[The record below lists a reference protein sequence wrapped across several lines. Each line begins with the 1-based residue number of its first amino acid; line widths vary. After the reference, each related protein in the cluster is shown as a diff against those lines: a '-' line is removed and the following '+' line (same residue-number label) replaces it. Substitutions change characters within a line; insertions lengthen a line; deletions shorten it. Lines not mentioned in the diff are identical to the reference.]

1 MQKMELDRIGSRE
14 YAREVAHLWDRLL
27 GDYDVDTPGVRDV
40 VYKSWLR
47 CKQIGVDPLKRA
59 APKTPSPV
67 AGSGNVSEDRL
78 RQVMQSSL
86 ETVAPYLS
94 EAKSVLIGTGHNGL
108 IFTSQGDTRLA
119 EGLAENSVVEGAMW
133 DESHV
138 GTNAI
143 GTALAI
149 GGKVL
154 IHGEE
159 HFCNA
164 GKQWSCAAD
173 VIRDPVDRSIL
184 GVIDL
189 TGPAEAISLR
199 ANALIA
205 AVVERAESELAR
217 LDLMDQIKLIDCF
230 HQRSSLAEGLI
241 LVDRRGLVVRRSFQS
256 RFDRANI
263 RQGDFLA
270 GLKGLPCESWTLD
283 LVHDVLHDGEVE
295 WIRNDDD
302 DVIGAAI
309 HVARSAVRTPPKS
322 TLPPQLKALVDA
334 SPSLEPVI
342 REAAIVARSSV
353 PVMITGETGTGKD
366 VLATAIHVSGDRAGK
381 PFISVNCAAIPRD
394 LIGVELFG
402 YVEGAFTGTRKGGM
416 TGRIEDADGGT
427 LFLDEIGDM
436 PIELQPYLLRVL
448 ESGAVSRLGESRQRK
463 ANIRIIAATNQ
474 PLQELMAQGRFRRDL
489 FYRLNVARLHLPP
502 LRERRADI
510 PHLVERLHAQIH
522 GSVAGQSIPRS
533 VVAQLMTRELP
544 GNIRELRSLVERA
557 AAGLSLDE
565 PTLTATPSAPP
576 ATTLSAVERDLILS
590 CLERHNGNVGQV
602 AEELSIPRSTL
613 YRKLASYRDAGLN

>member
-1 MQKMELDRIGSRE
+1 MQKMDLDRIGSRE
-14 YAREVAHLWDRLL
+14 YAREVAHSWDRLL
-27 GDYDVDTPGVRDV
+27 GNYDVEAPAVRDV

-47 CKQIGVDPLKRA
+47 CKQIGVDPLKSA
-59 APKTPSPV
+59 APRTPSRV
-67 AGSGNVSEDRL
+67 APSSKISEERL
-78 RQVMQSSL
+78 RSVIQASL
-86 ETVAPYLS
+86 ETVAPYLN

-108 IFTSQGDTRLA
+108 IFSSQGDVRLA

-133 DESHV
+133 DETHV

-149 GGKVL
+149 GGKVM

-173 VIRDPVDRSIL
+173 VIRDPVDRSVL

-189 TGPAEAISLR
+189 TGPAETISLH

-230 HQRSSLAEGLI
+230 HQRSNLAEGLI
-241 LVDRRGLVVRRSFQS
+241 LVDRRGLVVRRSFQTRLDQAS
-256 RFDRANI
+256 I
-263 RQGDFLA
+263 RQGEFLV
-270 GLKGLPCESWTLD
+270 GLKGLRCESWTLD
-283 LVHDVLHDGEVE
+283 LVHNALHDSEVE
-295 WIRNDDD
+295 WIRNDED

-309 HVARSAVRTPPKS
+309 HVGRSVGRTELKS
-322 TLPPQLKALVDA
+322 NLPAQLKSLVVS

-342 REAAIVARSSV
+342 REAAIVARRSV
-353 PVMITGETGTGKD
+353 PVVITGETGTGKD
-366 VLATAIHVSGDRAGK
+366 VLANAIHLSGDRAGK

-416 TGRIEDADGGT
+416 SGRIEDADGGT

-448 ESGAVSRLGESRQRK
+448 ESRAVSRLGESRQR
-463 ANIRIIAATNQ
+463 NVDIRIIAATNQ
-474 PLQELMAQGRFRRDL
+474 PLQDLMDQGRFRRDL
-489 FYRLNVARLHLPP
+489 YYRLNVASLHLPP
-502 LRERRADI
+502 LRERREDI
-510 PHLVERLHAQIH
+510 PFLIERLYAQVH
-522 GSVAGQSIPRS
+522 GSVAGESIPRP
-533 VVAQLMTRELP
+533 VVDQLMARELP
-544 GNIRELRSLVERA
+544 GNIRELRSLLERA

-565 PTLTATPSAPP
+565 PTLAPAPNDPP
-576 ATTLSAVERDLILS
+576 ATTLSAVERSLILT
-590 CLERHNGNVGQV
+590 CLERHKGNVDRA

-613 YRKLASYRDAGLN
+613 YRKLASFREAGMN

>member
-1 MQKMELDRIGSRE
+1 M
-14 YAREVAHLWDRLL
+14 
-27 GDYDVDTPGVRDV
+27 RDV

-47 CKQIGVDPLKRA
+47 CKEIGVDPLKRA
-59 APKTPSPV
+59 APKAPSPV

-78 RQVMQSSL
+78 RAVMRSSL

-108 IFTSQGDTRLA
+108 IFSSQGDARLA
-119 EGLAENSVVEGAMW
+119 EGLSENSVVEGAMW
-133 DESHV
+133 DEAHV

-173 VIRDPVDRSIL
+173 VIRDPVDRSVL

-189 TGPAEAISLR
+189 TGPAETISLR

-217 LDLMDQIKLIDCF
+217 LDLMDQIRLIDCF
-230 HQRSSLAEGLI
+230 HDRSTLAEGVI

-256 RFDRANI
+256 RFDKANI
-263 RQGDFLA
+263 RQGAYLS

-295 WIRNDDD
+295 WIRNGE

-309 HVARSAVRTPPKS
+309 HVSRRQTRAPARSD
-322 TLPPQLKALVDA
+322 LPAPLKALLES
-334 SPSLEPVI
+334 SPSLAPVI
-342 REAAIVARSSV
+342 REAAIVARGTV

-366 VLATAIHVSGDRAGK
+366 VLATAVHLSGARAGK

-416 TGRIEDADGGT
+416 SGRIEDADGGT

-448 ESGAVSRLGESRQRK
+448 ESGSVSRLGESRQRRVD
-463 ANIRIIAATNQ
+463 IRIVAATNQ
-474 PLQELMAQGRFRRDL
+474 PLQDLMAQGRFRSDL
-489 FYRLNVARLHLPP
+489 YYRLNVARLHLPP
-502 LRERRADI
+502 LRDRRADI
-510 PHLVERLHAQIH
+510 PYLVERLHAQIH
-522 GSVAGQSIPRS
+522 GRAAGQSMPRA
-533 VVAQLMTRELP
+533 VVEQLMIRDLP

-557 AAGLSLDE
+557 AAGLSLEE
-565 PTLTATPSAPP
+565 PMASAPMAHP
-576 ATTLSAVERDLILS
+576 TTTLAAVERDLILT
-590 CLERHNGNVGQV
+590 CLDRNDGNVGRV

-613 YRKLASYRDAGLN
+613 YRKLAAYRSKDPD

>member
-1 MQKMELDRIGSRE
+1 MQKMDLDRIGSRE
-14 YAREVAHLWDRLL
+14 YAREVAQIWDRLL
-27 GDYDVDTPGVRDV
+27 GDYEVEAPGVRDV

-59 APKTPSPV
+59 APKTPTHV
-67 AGSGNVSEDRL
+67 APSGNVSEERL
-78 RQVMQSSL
+78 RSVMRSSL
-86 ETVAPYLS
+86 EAVAPFLS

-108 IFTSQGDTRLA
+108 IFSSQGDVRLA

-133 DESHV
+133 DETHV

-149 GGKVL
+149 GGKVM

-184 GVIDL
+184 GVVDL
-189 TGPAEAISLR
+189 TGPAESISLR

-230 HQRSSLAEGLI
+230 HQRSPLGEGLI
-241 LVDRRGLVVRRSFQS
+241 LVDRRGLVVRRSFQT
-256 RFDRANI
+256 RFDKANI
-263 RQGDFLA
+263 RQGDFLS

-283 LVHDVLHDGEVE
+283 LVHDALHDGEVE
-295 WIRNDDD
+295 WIRNEDD

-309 HVARSAVRTPPKS
+309 HVARSPVRAAPKS
-322 TLPPQLKALVDA
+322 DLPLQLKALVES
-334 SPSLEPVI
+334 SPSIEPVI
-342 REAAIVARSSV
+342 REAAIISKRNV

-366 VLATAIHVSGDRAGK
+366 VLANAIHLSGDRADK

-416 TGRIEDADGGT
+416 SGRIEDADRGT

-463 ANIRIIAATNQ
+463 VDIHIIAATNQ
-474 PLQELMAQGRFRRDL
+474 PLKELMEQGRFRRDL
-489 FYRLNVARLHLPP
+489 YYRLNVARLHLPP
-502 LRERRADI
+502 LRERRSDI
-510 PHLVERLHAQIH
+510 PHLVERLYAQIH
-522 GSVAGQSIPRS
+522 ACPAGHTIPHG
-533 VVAQLMTRELP
+533 VIEQLSNRDLP
-544 GNIRELRSLVERA
+544 GNIRELRSLVERV

-565 PTLTATPSAPP
+565 PSVMAEPAGPT
-576 ATTLSAVERDLILS
+576 ATTLAAVERDLILS
-590 CLERHNGNVGQV
+590 CLDRNNGNVGRV

-613 YRKLASYRDAGLN
+613 YRKLAQYRESQG

>member
-1 MQKMELDRIGSRE
+1 MQKVDLNRIGSRE
-14 YAREVAHLWDRLL
+14 YAREVAHFWDRLL
-27 GDYDVDTPGVRDV
+27 GDYDVGSPSVRDV
-40 VYKSWLR
+40 VYESWLR
-47 CKQIGVDPLKRA
+47 CKQIGVDPLKSA
-59 APKTPSPV
+59 APKASHPV
-67 AGSGNVSEDRL
+67 AGSGNISENRL
-78 RQVMQSSL
+78 RAVIRSSL
-86 ETVAPYLS
+86 ESVAPYLS

-108 IFTSQGDTRLA
+108 IYSSQGDVRLA

-133 DESHV
+133 DEAHV

-173 VIRDPVDRSIL
+173 VIRDPVDSSIL

-217 LDLMDQIKLIDCF
+217 LDLMDQIRLIDCF
-230 HQRSSLAEGLI
+230 HERSYLGDGVI
-241 LVDRRGLVVRRSFQS
+241 MVDRRGLIVRRSFQN
-256 RFDRANI
+256 RLDKADI
-263 RQGDFLA
+263 RQGEYLA
-270 GLKGLPCESWTLD
+270 GLKSLPCESWTLD
-283 LVHDVLHDGEVE
+283 LVHDALKDGEVE
-295 WIRNDDD
+295 WIRSGD
-302 DVIGAAI
+302 DVVGAAI
-309 HVARSAVRTPPKS
+309 HVSRKQARSTVKS
-322 TLPPQLKALVDA
+322 DLPVHLQALLVS
-334 SPSLEPVI
+334 SPSLEPMT
-342 REAAIVARSSV
+342 REAAIVAKSNV

-366 VLATAIHVSGDRAGK
+366 VLATAIHLSGRRADK

-416 TGRIEDADGGT
+416 SGRIEDADGGT

-436 PIELQPYLLRVL
+436 PIELQPYLLRVI
-448 ESGAVSRLGESRQRK
+448 ESSSVSRLGESRQRK
-463 ANIRIIAATNQ
+463 VDIRIIAATNQ
-474 PLQELMAQGRFRRDL
+474 PLQDLIAQGRFRRDL
-489 FYRLNVARLHLPP
+489 YYRLNVARLHLPP
-502 LRERRADI
+502 LRQRRADI

-522 GSVAGQSIPRS
+522 GSNAGQTLQRTIIE
-533 VVAQLMTRELP
+533 QLMCRELP

-565 PTLTATPSAPP
+565 PQDSFTPIALP
-576 ATTLSAVERDLILS
+576 ATTLAAVERDLILT
-590 CLERHNGNVGQV
+590 CVERNKGNVGRV

-613 YRKLASYRDAGLN
+613 YRKLASYRAKDPE

>member
-1 MQKMELDRIGSRE
+1 MQKVDLTQIGSRE
-14 YAREVAHLWDRLL
+14 YAREVAHSWDRLL
-27 GDYDVDTPGVRDV
+27 GDYAVESPAVRDV

-47 CKQIGVDPLKRA
+47 CMQIGVDPLKRA
-59 APKTPSPV
+59 APKAPTPTG
-67 AGSGNVSEDRL
+67 GSGHISENRL
-78 RQVMQSSL
+78 RAVMRSSL

-108 IFTSQGDTRLA
+108 IFNSQGDIRLA
-119 EGLAENSVVEGAMW
+119 EGLTENSVVEGAIW
-133 DESHV
+133 DEAHV

-143 GTALAI
+143 GTALEI

-189 TGPAEAISLR
+189 TGPAETISLR
-199 ANALIA
+199 ANALIT

-217 LDLMDQIKLIDCF
+217 LDLMDQIRLIDCF
-230 HQRSSLAEGLI
+230 HERSTMSDGLI
-241 LVDRRGLVVRRSFQS
+241 MVDRRGLIVRRGYQS
-256 RFDRANI
+256 AFDKANI
-263 RQGDFLA
+263 RQGEFLA
-270 GLKGLPCESWTLD
+270 GLKGLVCESWTLD
-283 LVHDVLHDGEVE
+283 LVHDALHDGEVE
-295 WIRNDDD
+295 WIRSGD

-309 HVARSAVRTPPKS
+309 HVSRKQARTPVRS
-322 TLPPQLKALVDA
+322 DLPAALKALSDS
-334 SPSLEPVI
+334 SPSIDPII
-342 REAAIVARSSV
+342 REAAIVAKSSV

-366 VLATAIHVSGDRAGK
+366 VLATAIHVSGERAGK

-416 TGRIEDADGGT
+416 SGRIEDADGGT

-436 PIELQPYLLRVL
+436 PLELQPYLLRVL
-448 ESGAVSRLGESRQRK
+448 ESNSVSRLGESLQRK
-463 ANIRIIAATNQ
+463 VNLRIIAATNQ
-474 PLQELMAQGRFRRDL
+474 PLQDLMAQGRFRSDL
-489 FYRLNVARLHLPP
+489 YYRLNVARLHLPP
-502 LRERRADI
+502 LRERRGDI
-510 PHLVERLHAQIH
+510 PHLIERLHAQIH
-522 GSVAGQSIPRS
+522 GRNAGSS
-533 VVAQLMTRELP
+533 LSSEVVAQLTAHDLP

-557 AAGLSLDE
+557 ATGLSLTE
-565 PTLTATPSAPP
+565 PNTITGTAAPP
-576 ATTLSAVERDLILS
+576 ATTLAAIERDLILG
-590 CLERHNGNVGQV
+590 CLERHNGNVGKA
-602 AEELSIPRSTL
+602 AEDLSIPRSTL
-613 YRKLASYRDAGLN
+613 YRKLASYRENGQA